1 MLSSDFIFLSSNRVG
16 LTCIMQV
23 QIFALLVFTQILS
36 ILKRRCQLQL
46 TVNIWPMGVSRGFRV
61 QTPRNESV
69 PEIRYKNIKIS
80 RQSMGMEIPKPR
92 NVFLATPLVWPV
104 RLGKCRAYSVKY
116 CTLCDLSVPWH
127 TLGVWPRFLKT
138 KFRIRFWPFS
148 AFSVHVHVGYQ
159 ACHWYM

>member
-1 MLSSDFIFLSSNRVG
+1 MFINRCVTRPLRCHRDSPIAYCHNVVLVSRLLRYMYTLSSDFIFLSSNRVG

-69 PEIRYKNIKIS
+69 PEIRYKSIKIS
-80 RQSMGMEIPKPR
+80 RQSMGMEVPKPR

-116 CTLCDLSVPWH
+116 CTLCDLSVP
-127 TLGVWPRFLKT
+127 
-138 KFRIRFWPFS
+138 
-148 AFSVHVHVGYQ
+148 
-159 ACHWYM
+159 